1 MSSRKNTSRKNYR
14 LQWGSKYVFKRS
26 DKLSQASLILTTLA
40 PSALASF
47 ENQKITK
54 FRIGGVQFMKLL
66 LESSRK
72 ELPCP
77 FLTRTTSN
85 NDFVSQGVA
94 LGAERSDPSKKKKN
108 KLQKSGF
115 CEHKKSEEFL
125 SLKNSE
131 ELRKKKHQETFNN
144 QAPRPKTYPK
154 NLHTKVLSNPN
165 ICFPTTPFVPNFRRR
180 SAIFLRR
187 SAKGSSSPAWKK
199 VVLASSTWG
208 IGTSR
213 LDYLNKLG
221 KTAGKSRKRCSFSF
235 KKDII

>member
-1 MSSRKNTSRKNYR
+1 MGLQICFQKKRQVVAGFFDTYYTSTICIGFFWEPKNHKIPHWRRAIYEAPTWIIQK
-14 LQWGSKYVFKRS
+14 GAP
-26 DKLSQASLILTTLA
+26 LS
-40 PSALASF
+40 
-47 ENQKITK
+47 
-54 FRIGGVQFMKLL
+54 
-66 LESSRK
+66 
-72 ELPCP
+72 LPDANNFQQRFC
-77 FLTRTTSN
+77 LTRSCSGSRTVRP
-85 NDFVSQGVA
+85 FQ
-94 LGAERSDPSKKKKN
+94 EKKN